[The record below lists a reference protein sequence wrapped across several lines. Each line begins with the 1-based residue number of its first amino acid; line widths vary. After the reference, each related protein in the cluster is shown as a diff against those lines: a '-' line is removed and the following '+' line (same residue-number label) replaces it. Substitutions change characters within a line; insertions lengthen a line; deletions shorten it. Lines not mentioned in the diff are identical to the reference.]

1 MTVLL
6 LVALLAAAGCRAGR
20 QPASPAGGV
29 AAVKLLVDA
38 DGAYDVTARGLA
50 AAGFDLATADPQDLE
65 LSAGGQPIPFLLV
78 GQGKDRSLRFYGQA
92 LDSPPAAVHNVYWLT
107 RRLAAQNRLPA
118 PLFMA
123 VQPATPDS
131 RAVLSEVVSATVRLE
146 EQRQYVATVGPGDD
160 PWLWASI
167 LAPAEI
173 KVQIPIVQPASG
185 EARLRVRV
193 WGASSA
199 AVNPDHH
206 LTLTLNA
213 VPVADARWDGLGAHI
228 ITATAPAGLLRS
240 GDNQLVLA
248 AAGDTGAPADVVLLD
263 WVEVNYPRKLVADE
277 ARLEFEG
284 QATGYAARISADG
297 LRSQEP
303 VAALWDITNPQRP
316 IALRDYRVASG
327 LVRFS
332 VPPDAH
338 GPRRFLLATQSGL
351 RQPIA
356 IIPAAGPLAADR
368 LPAGGPA
375 AALRAWPGGAD
386 LIIVTVPQFREALQP
401 LIAARTAAG
410 LRVALVDVG
419 DVYDAFSFGRGDPA
433 AIRALA
439 QHART
444 AWAPPAPRFL
454 LLAGDASY
462 DPRGYLKGPEV
473 DLIPTRLIE
482 TAHTGRTASDVWFA
496 LPDDSPTSRPALAV
510 GRLPAQTVE
519 QMKTMVAKTLSYPA
533 ASASGD
539 SAWRARAFLLA
550 DGSDPSFQTEAS
562 AFATGLPGYET
573 QVIASTG
580 DGVQARAALLRAFA
594 DGIGLVG
601 YFGHGSL
608 SQWTKEKAFGSGD
621 ALKLTNRER
630 LPIVFTLTCLSG
642 FFQHPSTPS
651 LGEILLRNAGGGAVA
666 AIVPSSAAVLED
678 QRLLARELARGLSA
692 NDTNQRTLG
701 EILLQAQTAL
711 PVTHPGA
718 REILLT
724 FNLLGDPSLPVAR

>member
-1 MTVLL
+1 M
-6 LVALLAAAGCRAGR
+6 C
-20 QPASPAGGV
+20 SS
-29 AAVKLLVDA
+29 
-38 DGAYDVTARGLA
+38 
-50 AAGFDLATADPQDLE
+50 DL
-65 LSAGGQPIPFLLV
+65 
-78 GQGKDRSLRFYGQA
+78 
-92 LDSPPAAVHNVYWLT
+92 
-107 RRLAAQNRLPA
+107 
-118 PLFMA
+118 
-123 VQPATPDS
+123 
-131 RAVLSEVVSATVRLE
+131 
-146 EQRQYVATVGPGDD
+146 
-160 PWLWASI
+160 
-167 LAPAEI
+167 
-173 KVQIPIVQPASG
+173 
-185 EARLRVRV
+185 
-193 WGASSA
+193 
-199 AVNPDHH
+199 
-206 LTLTLNA
+206 
-213 VPVADARWDGLGAHI
+213 
-228 ITATAPAGLLRS
+228 
-240 GDNQLVLA
+240 
-248 AAGDTGAPADVVLLD
+248 
-263 WVEVNYPRKLVADE
+263 
-277 ARLEFEG
+277 
-284 QATGYAARISADG
+284 
-297 LRSQEP
+297 
-303 VAALWDITNPQRP
+303 
-316 IALRDYRVASG
+316 
-327 LVRFS
+327 
-332 VPPDAH
+332 
-338 GPRRFLLATQSGL
+338 
-351 RQPIA
+351 
-356 IIPAAGPLAADR
+356 
-368 LPAGGPA
+368 
-375 AALRAWPGGAD
+375 D

-580 DGVQARAALLRAFA
+580 DGVHARAALLRAFA

-601 YFGHGSL
+601 YFVHGSL

-678 QRLLARELARGLSA
+678 QRLLARELARSLSA
-692 NDTNQRTLG
+692 SDANQRTLG

-724 FNLLGDPSLPVAR
+724 FNLLGDPSLPVVR